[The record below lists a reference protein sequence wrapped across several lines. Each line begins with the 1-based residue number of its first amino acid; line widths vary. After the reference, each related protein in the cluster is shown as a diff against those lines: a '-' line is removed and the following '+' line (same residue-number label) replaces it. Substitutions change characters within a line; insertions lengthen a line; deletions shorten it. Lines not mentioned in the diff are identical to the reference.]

1 MRFRLHADQLHVHA
15 CAQHPQGCEYFR
27 DHTLAW
33 MIGSRE
39 EARDQL
45 MAYRHSIVVRI
56 AALSTLLVSIDSM
69 LTRLK
74 DLALIPA
81 K

>member
-1 MRFRLHADQLHVHA
+1 MKFRLYANDLHVHR
-15 CAQHPQGCEYFR
+15 CADHPQGCEYFR

-33 MIGSRE
+33 MLGTRE
-39 EARDQL
+39 QARDQL
-45 MAYRHSIVVRI
+45 MAYRASVIVRI

-74 DLALIPA
+74 DLA